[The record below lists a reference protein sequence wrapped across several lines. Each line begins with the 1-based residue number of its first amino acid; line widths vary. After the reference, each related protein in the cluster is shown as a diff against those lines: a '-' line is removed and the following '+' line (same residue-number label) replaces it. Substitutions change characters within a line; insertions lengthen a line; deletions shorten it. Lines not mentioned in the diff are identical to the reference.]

1 MLLKDQHFQYLT
13 PPVNDAQTSKL
24 EINSSNHHAKTS
36 KLVDI
41 DFSAQNQN
49 TTVNKQTRAQIP
61 DISYEHNYA
70 NFQHNT
76 SSHTNNNEF
85 QSQNASVSRQT
96 STQIPDISCVHNDAN
111 VQQNTSSHSNSMNLK
126 LKINMQV

>member
-49 TTVNKQTRAQIP
+49 TTLNKQTSAQIP

-70 NFQHNT
+70 TFNITLPRIQITMNFK
-76 SSHTNNNEF
+76 
-85 QSQNASVSRQT
+85 V
-96 STQIPDISCVHNDAN
+96 
-111 VQQNTSSHSNSMNLK
+111 K
-126 LKINMQV
+126 MQVLSGKQARKSLTFHACTMMQMFNKTLHPIQTR